1 VVKSLLPALFL
12 ANSAFK
18 VPTLEWMSRFHV
30 VVVHFPIA
38 LLLTAALAEAMV
50 MWRGAPELNPVT
62 RFCVR
67 LGAAGA
73 IAAAALGWTRASY
86 SGDTSA
92 VLALHRWAGTAACIC
107 SIAAAIL
114 TFQWRP
120 PHPWLFRASLFSS
133 AALVGLAGHLGGLTV
148 YGESYFRW

>member
-1 VVKSLLPALFL
+1 MFKSLLSALLL

-18 VPTLEWMSRFHV
+18 VPTLEWVSRFHV

-38 LLLTAALAEAMV
+38 LLLTAALAEALV
-50 MWRGAPELNPVT
+50 VWRGTTELVPVT

-73 IAAAALGWTRASY
+73 IAAAALGWTRASF
-86 SGDTSA
+86 SGDASDI
-92 VLALHRWAGTAACIC
+92 LALHRWTGIAACIS
-107 SIAAAIL
+107 SIAAAVL
-114 TFQWRP
+114 SLPRSP
-120 PHPWLFRASLFSS
+120 PWLFRASLVLT